1 MHDQMTIGMFQ
12 CSVSMRV
19 SFVLR
24 SAEETLEMIMHLVW
38 FRHRNGLVT
47 TPQLWGSWHQHQT
60 HVYNLHTICCTFT
73 LHALRLRCNECK
85 SAACVLMDCMHHV
98 WDFPTA
104 CIFVGMHAKHQ
115 VHAFQVTPH
124 CMQVCISYSKVAL
137 KAFECV

>member
-47 TPQLWGSWHQHQT
+47 TATNANLLHVFAVLPQ
-60 HVYNLHTICCTFT
+60 
-73 LHALRLRCNECK
+73 
-85 SAACVLMDCMHHV
+85 
-98 WDFPTA
+98 
-104 CIFVGMHAKHQ
+104 
-115 VHAFQVTPH
+115 TP
-124 CMQVCISYSKVAL
+124 
-137 KAFECV
+137 